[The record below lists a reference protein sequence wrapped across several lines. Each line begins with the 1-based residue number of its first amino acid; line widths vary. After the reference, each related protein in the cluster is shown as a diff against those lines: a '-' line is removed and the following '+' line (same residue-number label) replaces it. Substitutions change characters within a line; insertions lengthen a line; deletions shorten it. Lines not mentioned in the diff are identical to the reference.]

1 MMCWCAAASCSR
13 RDQNSNTRTSQAGA
27 DTKHD
32 HTPGP
37 FDEQVLA
44 VARNYKALTQASS
57 NWNLAPTLC
66 LPVIKPVE
74 LFMSDAKGDQAHS
87 RKLYHLFVGD
97 SESYLKAASTQAPT
111 GQRLV
116 KSSFEALPLPPDS
129 DDPDG
134 VRTSAGIFKPG
145 EQKEFFVM
153 LRLDAATADTDE
165 GWVYGIVASDLSKTI
180 ASGRIQSCM
189 ECHTKRPSRLFGLKE
204 Q

>member
-1 MMCWCAAASCSR
+1 MICSCAAASCSQS
-13 RDQNSNTRTSQAGA
+13 DQDSSAHSSQVAS
-27 DTKHD
+27 DTKPD

-44 VARNYKALTQASS
+44 IARDYKALTQASS
-57 NWNLAPTLC
+57 NWSLAPTLC
-66 LPVIKPVE
+66 LPAIKPTE

-87 RKLYHLFVGD
+87 RKLYHLYVGD
-97 SESYLKAASTQAPT
+97 LESYLKAASTQAPS

-116 KSSFEALPLPPDS
+116 KSSFEALPLAPDS
-129 DDPDG
+129 HDPDG
-134 VRTSAGIFKPG
+134 VRTSAGMFKPG

-153 LRLDAATADTDE
+153 LRVDVAIPDTDN
-165 GWVYGIVASDLSKTI
+165 GWIYGVVTSDLLKTI

-189 ECHTKRPSRLFGLKE
+189 ECHTKRPSRMFGLKA